1 MAKQTATETKTH
13 RLPDADD
20 EKDLGPN
27 SAGQSGD
34 TQGLSGNAES
44 TSESAA
50 ELAEE
55 GNYIDAAFVTGMER
69 AAEDNPDTLR
79 PRKRSEDDV
88 APEYLERDDLL

>member
-1 MAKQTATETKTH
+1 MAKQTATETHTYPI
-13 RLPDADD
+13 PDNLEE

-34 TQGLSGNAES
+34 TQGLSDDAES

-55 GNYIDAAFVTGMER
+55 GNALDAAFVTGI
-69 AAEDNPDTLR
+69 ED
-79 PRKRSEDDV
+79 
-88 APEYLERDDLL
+88 APEEDPEEVRPHRRREQP